1 MQHQHPPS
9 SVVRTSLRGATMFS
23 FRSVAVVFLA
33 VNCSLHPFAWALVNN
48 KNETPEPKSFAEDL
62 NNNDGVVS
70 RRGWLWKAPL
80 GAVGTYAYGRL
91 VYNAL
96 SVSGF
101 EYPAA
106 HEDRVSAT
114 VTRALTTAVAA
125 PSNIKSS
132 TSSNNPLRVLE
143 VGIGTEARLIRR
155 GLYDAAIGQLAAA
168 DRHQPDVELVGL
180 DFRLPSTKVRSAA
193 KSKLQQLSQQEGVDI
208 DLQLI
213 DGSITKQ
220 LPFGDGY
227 FDAIICCLT
236 LCSVEDPEAAVRE
249 MRRLLRPS
257 GGTFG
262 YVEHVAVDMSDQSH
276 RFLELQQQLLDPLQ
290 QRLADNCHLHR
301 STENTI
307 ASVMGV
313 ASDGARLIQQERFYV
328 DSMWPVSCQS
338 CGVVQ
343 RI

>member
-1 MQHQHPPS
+1 M
-9 SVVRTSLRGATMFS
+9 LS
-23 FRSVAVVFLA
+23 FRSVAIVLLA
-33 VNCSLHPFAWALVNN
+33 LDCSLHPLSWALVND
-48 KNETPEPKSFAEDL
+48 KNETPPPPLSSESFT
-62 NNNDGVVS
+62 NDDGPLS
-70 RRGWLWKAPL
+70 RRNWLWKAPL

-114 VTRALTTAVAA
+114 VARALTTAAAA
-125 PSNIKSS
+125 PSSS
-132 TSSNNPLRVLE
+132 KRIASGNNPLRVLE

-155 GLYDAAIGQLAAA
+155 GLYDAAIGQLAVDFGVGTAA
-168 DRHQPDVELVGL
+168 SLSSERQPAVELVGL
-180 DFRLPSTKVRSAA
+180 DFRLPGTKVRSAA
-193 KSKLQQLSQQEGVDI
+193 EVKLQQLSRQEGVDI
-208 DLQLI
+208 DFQLI
-213 DGSITKQ
+213 DGSITEQ
-220 LPFGDGY
+220 LPFSDGH

-236 LCSVEDPEAAVRE
+236 LCSVEDPESAIGE

-257 GGTFG
+257 GGTLGF
-262 YVEHVAVDMSDQSH
+262 VEHVAVDRNDQSH

-301 STENTI
+301 TTEKTI

-313 ASDGARLIQQERFYV
+313 PSEAARFIQQERFYV
-328 DSMWPVSCQS
+328 DNMWPVSCQS

-343 RI
+343 RV